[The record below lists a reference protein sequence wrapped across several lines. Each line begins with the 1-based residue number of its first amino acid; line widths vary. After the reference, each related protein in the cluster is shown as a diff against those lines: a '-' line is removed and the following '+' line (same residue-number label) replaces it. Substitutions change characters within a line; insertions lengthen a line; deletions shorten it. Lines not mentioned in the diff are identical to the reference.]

1 MANNK
6 KKRQTS
12 KSVNKKSIVDDE
24 ERDSFQRSS
33 LVKKRQIETRLNDLQ
48 TGKQFTDFTQTNLHN
63 NDEL

>member
-1 MANNK
+1 VANNK